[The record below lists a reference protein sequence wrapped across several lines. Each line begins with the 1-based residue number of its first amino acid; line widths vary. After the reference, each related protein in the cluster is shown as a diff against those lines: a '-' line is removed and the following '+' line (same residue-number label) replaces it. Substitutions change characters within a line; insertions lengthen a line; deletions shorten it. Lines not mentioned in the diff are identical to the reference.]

1 MKIETRA
8 LLTIGLLIGLFIFVV
23 CVSVFGQDTENVY
36 TPPMAGWEQQWP
48 QFEISLIGSEQE
60 LGRKDSNGVWTFHEG
75 YAAFVRFYLLTLYD
89 QYKESLSG
97 LYVSDGP
104 KEGFT
109 ESLYTPKEPTFT
121 GFMEFIREKQK

>member
-36 TPPMAGWEQQWP
+36 TPPMAGGEIEITLCPGQQGEWHVYVP
-48 QFEISLIGSEQE
+48 PFTGDKVVIDWSEEYFTKEI
-60 LGRKDSNGVWTFHEG
+60 
-75 YAAFVRFYLLTLYD
+75 LTLYD